1 MRTVDLVN
9 AAIAGQRRF
18 ASFVKTPSQTTAS
31 GIWFDLSMSPGNP
44 VPQYYFAA
52 PLAAMAMARSTDGG
66 LDHGGSDPAYQKFL
80 HKLLFQ
86 VVTATAAPLAL
97 RLLDYLMFYPG
108 VAMDVGTQDLTTAIS
123 LPRQTAG
130 QEGRGVEIMAVE
142 QSSYVGGA
150 TFRLTYTNSDGVA
163 GRVTPTVKCN
173 TQIVAGTIATSAT
186 ATAGCVGPFIPLQS
200 GDYGVRS
207 IEQVEFL
214 TGDVGLLAF
223 VLVKPVAR
231 CNVYE
236 ITAPAEWDFFLEYG
250 YFPPIEDDAYLNFI
264 AKPVGTLASAPI
276 AGDITTLWSLP
287 S

>member
-1 MRTVDLVN
+1 MRTADFLS

-18 ASFVKTPSQTTAS
+18 SNFVKTPSQTTAS

-52 PLAAMAMARSTDGG
+52 PLVAMAMARSTDGG
-66 LDHGGSDPAYQKFL
+66 LDHGGSDPAFQKFL

-86 VVTATAAPLAL
+86 VVTATAVPLAL

-123 LPRQTAG
+123 LPRQTVG

-150 TFRLTYTNSDGVA
+150 TFRLTYTNQDGVA
-163 GRVTPTVKCN
+163 GRVTPTVTCN

-236 ITAPAEWDFFLEYG
+236 ITAPAEWDFFQEFA